1 MFCIFLKGVAMAFE
15 ISSEQEMIRLMAR
28 DFAKKELE
36 PMAAEWDSQGLFPT
50 DAIKKMGELGLLG
63 MMVPTVLGGSGAGA
77 VAYSLALQEI
87 AYACASTAVTMSV
100 ANLSTEPL
108 LKFGNKEQKEK
119 WLAGLAEGALLGAFA
134 LTEPGAGSDPG
145 SMTTTAE
152 LKKDKYIINGTKV
165 FITHGR
171 YADVINLIARTG
183 QEKGTRGLS
192 AFIIEKDAPGFT
204 IGTKEEKLGLRAS
217 NTVELVFE
225 DCEIPAKNM
234 LGNPGEGFKVAML
247 ALDSGRIGI
256 ASQSVGIARACLDEA
271 VSYTKQRRQFGKS
284 VSSFQAIRFM
294 IADAAT
300 KIEAASWLT
309 LAAADRKD
317 RGLKFTKEASMAKL
331 FASET
336 ANSSAYMA
344 LQVHGGYGYTKHYK
358 VERLYRDARA
368 TTIYEGTSEIQRI
381 VIAREVI
388 KE

>member
-1 MFCIFLKGVAMAFE
+1 MSFE

-28 DFAKKELE
+28 DFARKELE
-36 PMAAEWDSQGLFPT
+36 PMAAYWDREGIFPLDT
-50 DAIKKMGELGLLG
+50 IKKMGGLGLLG
-63 MMVPTVLGGSGAGA
+63 MMVPADLGGSGAGA

-87 AYACASTAVTMSV
+87 AFHCASSAVTMSV

-108 LKFGNKEQKEK
+108 LKFGTLEQKKK
-119 WLAGLAEGALLGAFA
+119 WLIGLAEGSLLGAFA

-145 SMTTTAE
+145 SMTTSAK

-165 FITHGR
+165 FITHGQ
-171 YADVINLIARTG
+171 YAEVINLIARTG
-183 QEKGTRGLS
+183 QERGTKGLS
-192 AFIIEKDAPGFT
+192 AFIIEKGTPGFT

-225 DCEIPAKNM
+225 DCEIPVKNL

-256 ASQSVGIARACLDEA
+256 ASQAVGIAKACLEEA
-271 VSYTKQRRQFGKS
+271 ISYTSQRRQFGKS
-284 VSSFQAIRFM
+284 ISSFEAIRFM

-317 RGLKFTKEASMAKL
+317 RGLQFTREASMAKL

-344 LQVHGGYGYTKHYK
+344 LQVHGGYGYTKDYK

-381 VIAREVI
+381 VIAREVF

>member
-1 MFCIFLKGVAMAFE
+1 MAFE
-15 ISSEQEMIRLMAR
+15 ITSEQEMIRLMAR
-28 DFAKKELE
+28 DFARKELE
-36 PMAAEWDSQGLFPT
+36 PMAAAWERQGIFPM
-50 DAIKKMGELGLLG
+50 DAVKKMGELGLLG
-63 MMVPTVLGGSGAGA
+63 MMVPPELGGSGAGA

-87 AYACASTAVTMSV
+87 AYACASSAVTMSV

-108 LKFGNKEQKEK
+108 LKFGSPEQKEK
-119 WLAGLAEGALLGAFA
+119 WLVGLAEGSLLGAFA

-145 SMTTTAE
+145 SMTTTAV
-152 LKKDKYIINGTKV
+152 LRKDKYIINGTKV
-165 FITHGR
+165 FITHGQ

-183 QEKGTRGLS
+183 QERGAKGLS
-192 AFIIEKDAPGFT
+192 AFIIEKGMPGFT
-204 IGTKEEKLGLRAS
+204 IGTKEDKLGLRAS

-225 DCEIPAKNM
+225 DCEVPAKNL

-256 ASQSVGIARACLDEA
+256 ASQAVGIARAALDEA
-271 VSYTKQRRQFGKS
+271 LSYTQQRRQFGKTIN
-284 VSSFQAIRFM
+284 SFQAIQFM

-300 KIEAASWLT
+300 RIEAASWLT

-331 FASET
+331 YASET
-336 ANSSAYMA
+336 ANKAAYMA
-344 LQVHGGYGYTKHYK
+344 LQVHGGYGYTKEYK

-368 TTIYEGTSEIQRI
+368 TTIYEGTSEVQRI

-388 KE
+388 KP

>member
-1 MFCIFLKGVAMAFE
+1 MAFE
-15 ISSEQEMIRLMAR
+15 ITSEQEMIRLMAR
-28 DFAKKELE
+28 DFARKELE
-36 PMAAEWDSQGLFPT
+36 PMAAAWERQGVFPI
-50 DAIKKMGELGLLG
+50 DAVKKMGELGLLG
-63 MMVPTVLGGSGAGA
+63 MMAPPELGGSGAGA

-87 AYACASTAVTMSV
+87 AYACASSAVTMSV

-108 LKFGNKEQKEK
+108 LKFGSPEQKEK
-119 WLAGLAEGALLGAFA
+119 WLVGLAEGSLLGAFA

-145 SMTTTAE
+145 SMTTTAV
-152 LKKDKYIINGTKV
+152 LKKDKYIINGAKV
-165 FITHGR
+165 FITHGE

-183 QEKGTRGLS
+183 QEKGTKGLS
-192 AFIIEKDAPGFT
+192 AFIIEKGMPGFT
-204 IGTKEEKLGLRAS
+204 IGAKEDKLGLRAS

-225 DCEIPAKNM
+225 DCEVPAKNL

-256 ASQSVGIARACLDEA
+256 ASQAVGIARAALEEA
-271 VSYTKQRRQFGKS
+271 LSYTKQRRQFGKTIN
-284 VSSFQAIRFM
+284 SFQAVQFM

-300 KIEAASWLT
+300 RIEAASWLT

-336 ANSSAYMA
+336 ANKTAYMA
-344 LQVHGGYGYTKHYK
+344 LQVHGGYGYTKEYK

-368 TTIYEGTSEIQRI
+368 TTIYEGTSEIQRV

-388 KE
+388 KT

>member
-1 MFCIFLKGVAMAFE
+1 MAFE

-28 DFAKKELE
+28 DFAKRELE
-36 PMAAEWDSQGLFPT
+36 PKAAIRDRQGLFPT
-50 DAIKKMGELGLLG
+50 DAVKKMGELGLLG
-63 MMVPTVLGGSGAGA
+63 MMVPPEWGGSGTGA

-108 LKFGNKEQKEK
+108 LKFGNRQQKEK
-119 WLAGLAEGALLGAFA
+119 WLTGLAEGALLGAFA

-145 SMTTTAE
+145 SMATTAV
-152 LKKDKYIINGTKV
+152 LKKDKYIINGTKM
-165 FITHGR
+165 FITHGQ

-183 QEKGTRGLS
+183 QEKGTKGLS
-192 AFIIEKDAPGFT
+192 AFIVEKGTPGFK
-204 IGTKEEKLGLRAS
+204 IGTREEKLGLRAS
-217 NTVELVFE
+217 NTVELIFE
-225 DCEIPAKNM
+225 ECEIPAGNL
-234 LGNPGEGFKVAML
+234 LGNPGEGFKVAMR

-256 ASQSVGIARACLDEA
+256 ASQATGIARACLDEA
-271 VSYTKQRRQFGKS
+271 LLYTRERRQFGKTIN
-284 VSSFQAIRFM
+284 SFEAIRFM

-300 KIEAASWLT
+300 HIEAASWLT
-309 LAAADRKD
+309 LIAADRKD

-344 LQVHGGYGYTKHYK
+344 LQVHGGYGYTKDYK

-388 KE
+388 AD

>member
-1 MFCIFLKGVAMAFE
+1 MAG
-15 ISSEQEMIRLMAR
+15 

-36 PMAAEWDSQGLFPT
+36 PMAAEWDKQGVFPMK
-50 DAIKKMGELGLLG
+50 AVKKMGELGLLG
-63 MMVPTVLGGSGAGA
+63 MMVPQSLGGSGAGT

-100 ANLSTEPL
+100 ANLSSEPL

-119 WLAGLAEGALLGAFA
+119 WLTGLAEGSLLGAFA

-145 SMTTTAE
+145 SMTTTAI

-165 FITHGR
+165 FITHGQ
-171 YADVINLIARTG
+171 YADIINLIARTG
-183 QEKGTRGLS
+183 QEKGTKGLS
-192 AFIIEKDAPGFT
+192 AFIIEKGTPGFS
-204 IGTKEEKLGLRAS
+204 IGSKEEKLGLRAS

-225 DCEIPAKNM
+225 DCEIPARNL

-256 ASQSVGIARACLDEA
+256 ASQAVGIARACLDEA
-271 VSYTKQRRQFGKS
+271 VSYTKQRRQFGKPI
-284 VSSFQAIRFM
+284 SSFEAIRFM

-317 RGLKFTKEASMAKL
+317 RGLKFTREASMAKL

-336 ANSSAYMA
+336 ANASAYMA
-344 LQVHGGYGYTKHYK
+344 LQVHGGYGYTKEYK
-358 VERLYRDARA
+358 VERLFRDARA

-388 KE
+388 KD

>member
-1 MFCIFLKGVAMAFE
+1 MAFE

-36 PMAAEWDSQGLFPT
+36 PMASEWERQGIFPM
-50 DAIKKMGELGLLG
+50 DAVKKMGELGLLG
-63 MMVPTVLGGSGAGA
+63 MMVPPDLGGSGAGA

-108 LKFGNKEQKEK
+108 LKFGNSWQKEK
-119 WLAGLAEGALLGAFA
+119 WLTGLAQGALLGAFA

-145 SMTTTAE
+145 SMTTTAV

-165 FITHGR
+165 FITHGQ
-171 YADVINLIARTG
+171 YADIVNLIARTG
-183 QEKGTRGLS
+183 QEKGTKGLS
-192 AFIIEKDAPGFT
+192 AFIIEKGTPGFK

-225 DCEIPAKNM
+225 DCEVPAKNL
-234 LGNPGEGFKVAML
+234 LGSPGEGFKVAMR

-256 ASQSVGIARACLDEA
+256 ASQAVGIARAGLDEA
-271 VSYTKQRRQFGKS
+271 LSYTQQRRQFGKTIN
-284 VSSFQAIRFM
+284 SFQAIQFM

-336 ANSSAYMA
+336 ANSTAYMA
-344 LQVHGGYGYTKHYK
+344 LQVHGGYGYTKDYK

-388 KE
+388 KV